1 MTPFL
6 IGSIPEAAEYADN
19 NTFIEITQAG
29 FELNWQI
36 EDPAWS
42 DAELQRIN
50 NTPPDRRWADY
61 FEIKDVQLSPVN
73 CEILCSICI
82 FKRDVEVGH
91 GTFPFYV
98 KVLKEKIE
106 QFAQSDHANQKLRVY
121 VGNSAWDT
129 LHKEDILRNRD
140 VDFVRMNRS
149 SSHSIMGMQWRI
161 LAYDDYDYPFVYIND
176 THHVPKG
183 EYTDYYFQE
192 KVPICSL
199 RDTLNFSLVGDP
211 PKRDPH
217 LQLYNIGFYK
227 KPGFRSHYYYAL
239 ELNNYFNFNDLK
251 IVRGPLHLPFS
262 DILPII
268 TASYRRRLQ
277 PYMVYDPRYNLWTE
291 LGQLPFFLEWTNG
304 LGYWIFF
311 LRKHIRVSYRYIE
324 TYHRILNKLDESH
337 FLKRLHNQ
345 ERERNKCE

>member
-6 IGSIPEAAEYADN
+6 IGSIPEDAEYADN
-19 NTFIEITQAG
+19 NTFIEMTKEH
-29 FELNWQI
+29 FDLNWQI

-50 NTPPDRRWADY
+50 NTPPDRKWADY
-61 FEIKDVQLSPVN
+61 FEIKDVQMSPVD

-129 LHKEDILRNRD
+129 LHTEKILQNKD
-140 VDFVRMNRS
+140 VDFVRMRSS
-149 SSHSIMGMQWRI
+149 SSHSILGMQWRI
-161 LAYDDYDYPFVYIND
+161 LAYDDYDYSYVYLND

-183 EYTDYYFQE
+183 EYNDVEFKE
-192 KVPICSL
+192 KVLTDSL
-199 RDTLNFSLVGDP
+199 LDTFHFALVTDP
-211 PKRDPH
+211 PMRDPH
-217 LQLYNIGFYK
+217 LELYNIAYYNK
-227 KPGFRSHYYYAL
+227 PPGFRSHYFYVM
-239 ELNNYFNFNDLK
+239 ELNNYLNFNDLK
-251 IVRGPLHLPFS
+251 IVRGPMRLPFS
-262 DILPII
+262 DVVRII
-268 TASYRRRLQ
+268 AASYERRLN
-277 PYMVYDPRYNLWTE
+277 PYTVYDPRYSVWTE

-311 LRKHIRVSYRYIE
+311 LRRHIKIWYRYIE
-324 TYHRILNKLDESH
+324 DYHRLLNELNANH

-345 ERERNKCE
+345 EIENG